1 MSVCGKCG
9 TTSSFGGPTAIHP
22 HSTPLP
28 EEPAGSIFAGFPT
41 FNPKLPT
48 TKRSFTMK
56 AEPKTLTVRNLSL
69 FILVLL
75 IAVLAVACAPNR
87 TEGKDWPQ
95 PRKPGQEPPGPAPLE
110 PPPADDSTTKASVP
124 SVNVQ
129 PAEPPKTGSLGDTVV
144 TGNTEPL
151 KGRISDEDKQKII
164 EASLINLQRMIVGA
178 DEQLILTGGTEQS
191 DAAKEQ
197 LVTKLGELEFN
208 VIQSNEKLSFSPTEQ
223 EQEGWRRG
231 NNCNLLFLLKGE
243 SKKQDKFGNFYS
255 FEAKLQGKVL
265 NLTTHQIIA
274 SKTIT
279 KRGRRALNEDEAAED
294 ALRVAAKD
302 MSTYL
307 SDEVVRKWEF
317 TSLVRMTLEVNN
329 VESIGQADDIRVGLQ
344 KRLGV
349 FYVSLDS
356 WDHESE
362 KAIYDVLCRFDVQ
375 RFLAAYVEE
384 LRDGGLKVRWIKKGG
399 EAIKAKRKA
408 GQ

>member
-1 MSVCGKCG
+1 
-9 TTSSFGGPTAIHP
+9 
-22 HSTPLP
+22 
-28 EEPAGSIFAGFPT
+28 
-41 FNPKLPT
+41 
-48 TKRSFTMK
+48 MK

-151 KGRISDEDKQKII
+151 KGRISDEEKQKII

>member
-1 MSVCGKCG
+1 
-9 TTSSFGGPTAIHP
+9 
-22 HSTPLP
+22 
-28 EEPAGSIFAGFPT
+28 
-41 FNPKLPT
+41 
-48 TKRSFTMK
+48 MK
-56 AEPKTLTVRNLSL
+56 TRLLTVRSLSFCFIPLL
-69 FILVLL
+69 FLALL
-75 IAVLAVACAPNR
+75 AAGCAPNR

-110 PPPADDSTTKASVP
+110 PPPADDTTGKTSVP
-124 SVNVQ
+124 PVKADPSVEKPQ
-129 PAEPPKTGSLGDTVV
+129 PGSTAEKIV
-144 TGNTEPL
+144 TGATEPL
-151 KGRISDEDKQKII
+151 KGRIADDEKQKII

-178 DEQLILTGGTEQS
+178 DEQVVLSGGSQASE
-191 DAAKEQ
+191 AAKEQ
-197 LVTKLGELEFN
+197 IVTKLGELEFN
-208 VIQSNEKLSFSPTEQ
+208 VIQSNDKLSFSPTEQ

-243 SKKQDKFGNFYS
+243 SKKQDKFGSFYS

-294 ALRVAAKD
+294 ALRAAAKD
-302 MSTYL
+302 MAKYL
-307 SDEVVRKWEF
+307 SDEVIRKWEY
-317 TSLVRMTLEVNN
+317 TSLVRMVLEVNN

-344 KRLGV
+344 KRVGV

-356 WDHESE
+356 WHHETE
-362 KAIYDVLCRFDVQ
+362 KAVYDVLCRFDVQ

>member
-1 MSVCGKCG
+1 
-9 TTSSFGGPTAIHP
+9 
-22 HSTPLP
+22 
-28 EEPAGSIFAGFPT
+28 
-41 FNPKLPT
+41 
-48 TKRSFTMK
+48 MK
-56 AEPKTLTVRNLSL
+56 PKTLTVRNLSL
-69 FILVLL
+69 LVLML
-75 IAVLAVACAPNR
+75 VLSLLFLGCAAPR
-87 TEGKDWPQ
+87 EEGKDWPG
-95 PRKPGQEPPGPAPLE
+95 PRKAGQDPPGPAPLE
-110 PPPADDSTTKASVP
+110 PPPADDSTKTTSPPVKPAEPAVP
-124 SVNVQ
+124 AAKVEPAVPEAKVEPP
-129 PAEPPKTGSLGDTVV
+129 PAEPPKTGGVAEKVV

-151 KGRISDEDKQKII
+151 KGRIADDEKQRII
-164 EASLINLQRMIVGA
+164 EASLINLQRMIVGT
-178 DEQLILTGGTEQS
+178 DEQVVLSGGAQPSE
-191 DAAKEQ
+191 AAKEQ
-197 LVTKLGELEFN
+197 MVTKLGELEFN

-243 SKKQDKFGNFYS
+243 AKKQDKFGNFYS

-302 MSTYL
+302 LSAYL
-307 SDEVVRKWEF
+307 SDEVIRKWEF
-317 TSLVRMTLEVNN
+317 TSLVRMALEVNN
-329 VESIGQADDIRVGLQ
+329 IESIAQADDLRVGLQ

-375 RFLAAYVEE
+375 RFLAAYVDE
-384 LRDGGLKVRWIKKGG
+384 LRDGGLNVRWIKKGG

-408 GQ
+408 GN